1 MTAWLIRYRNL
12 LMLGLLVIM
21 LIVTS
26 VRAGRQTDTGSTVTI
41 PVSYT
46 AKGASADPVE
56 SYRTRRDT
64 EELHDMAAL
73 QALYDNA
80 TLEDAIRQKAAER
93 LIEMTEARSIQNSM
107 EGVLLGTALS
117 PCVAVYSSGCLT
129 IITAKEE
136 LTEGET
142 TLVLTLA
149 DAHAGLDPSCVRVVC
164 TQPETDAE

>member
-1 MTAWLIRYRNL
+1 
-12 LMLGLLVIM
+12 
-21 LIVTS
+21 
-26 VRAGRQTDTGSTVTI
+26 
-41 PVSYT
+41 
-46 AKGASADPVE
+46 
-56 SYRTRRDT
+56 
-64 EELHDMAAL
+64 MAAL

-80 TLEDAIRQKAAER
+80 TLDDEIRQRAAER
-93 LIEMTEARSIQNSM
+93 LITLTEARSIQSSM

-149 DAHAGLDPSCVRVVC
+149 DAHAGLDPSCIRVVC
-164 TQPETDAE
+164 TQPESNAE

>member
-1 MTAWLIRYRNL
+1 MTAWLVRYRNL

-26 VRAGRQTDTGSTVTI
+26 VRAGRQTDAGSTVTI

-73 QALYDNA
+73 QALYDNG

-149 DAHAGLDPSCVRVVC
+149 DAHAGLDPSCIRVVC